1 MANNTY
7 INKVVFGGDTLIDL
21 SNDDVARANVANG
34 KYFHLPSGERT
45 TGTNTFDAD
54 TSDATAS
61 TDDIL
66 YGQTAYKN
74 GSKLTG
80 TMANQGEKHLTITA
94 RDTAVTIPAG
104 YHDGSGDA
112 GLSSADK
119 AALIA
124 DNIRS
129 GVTILGIEGSM
140 SGSESVKAT
149 SATLTP
155 YTTSQTV
162 QPSDL
167 GDYNSFSAVTV
178 SAIAYTETDN
188 LAGGKTVTIGTVAPV
203 SA

>member
-7 INKVVFGGDTLIDL
+7 VNKVVFGGDTLIDL
-21 SNDDVARANVANG
+21 SSDTVVAN
-34 KYFHLPSGERT
+34 KILSGYT
-45 TGTNTFDAD
+45 AHDKSGAPITGSCNYDAN
-54 TSDATAS
+54 TSDADAS

-66 YGQTAYKN
+66 SGKTAYKN

-80 TMANQGEKHLTITA
+80 TMTNQGEKHLTITA

-104 YHDGSGDA
+104 YHDGSGDI
-112 GLSSADK
+112 GLGSTDK
-119 AALIA
+119 AALISA
-124 DNIRS
+124 NIRS

-149 SATLTP
+149 STTITP
-155 YTTSQTV
+155 YTTSQTI

-188 LAGGKTVTIGTVAPV
+188 QAGGKTVTIGTVAP
-203 SA
+203 ST